1 MLGRLGLKRGDV
13 PGSARSQYHAQ
24 DCHRA
29 TAFLLLLCALF
40 WAIPGYAKTFNRV
53 VDVPH
58 GPVVIFPKTSLGPRD
73 LAIIVNDDDP
83 RSVRIGHYYEMRRGI
98 PARNVIHVRF
108 APGNSIMSRAVF
120 RQIDKRVKA
129 RTPPGVQAYAL
140 TWTLPYRVGC
150 MSITTAFAMG
160 YNPHFCGGVCTLTK
174 RDPYFNSNSVAPY
187 RDFGIRPTMMLAGK
201 DFRAVKALIDRG
213 VASDGTDPR
222 GTAYLVSTD
231 QATRN
236 VRAVE
241 YGPLARFM
249 HGIFRT
255 DIIHANFIQDE
266 RDVLFYFTG
275 MARVSKL
282 KTNHVLPGAIGDDL
296 TSAGG
301 ILSGPNDQTT
311 VLQWLHAGVTGSY
324 GTVVEPCNFRTKFP
338 DPAILMS
345 RYTNGESLIE
355 AYWKSVAMPG
365 QGIFVGEPLAN
376 PFGGYSITYQSET
389 LTIRTHALL
398 PGRYVLLAADS
409 RSGPYSPVGKRAI
422 GRDLQR
428 ITLKNAGAR
437 FYRLVRK
444 TSIPEHTS
452 VAHVMHGQ

>member
-1 MLGRLGLKRGDV
+1 MRGKPGLKRGDV
-13 PGSARSQYHAQ
+13 PGSARSRHHAQ
-24 DCHRA
+24 DRPWA
-29 TAFLLLLCALF
+29 IASLLLVYTLF
-40 WAIPGYAKTFNRV
+40 WTIPGYAKTFNRV

-58 GPVVIFPKTSLGPRD
+58 GPVVIFPRTSLRPRE

-83 RSVRIGHYYEMRRGI
+83 RSVRIGRYYEMKRDI
-98 PARNVIHVRF
+98 PARNIIQVRF

-174 RDPYFNSNSVAPY
+174 RDPYFNSNSVVPY

-241 YGPLARFM
+241 YAPLARLM
-249 HGIFRT
+249 HRIFRT
-255 DIIHANFIQDE
+255 DVIHGNFIQDK
-266 RDVLFYFTG
+266 RHVLFYFTG
-275 MARVSKL
+275 MAQVLKL
-282 KTNHVLPGAIGDDL
+282 KTNRFLPGAIGDDL

-311 VLQWLHAGVTGSY
+311 VLQWLQAGVTGSY

-365 QGIFVGEPLAN
+365 QGLFVGEPLAN
-376 PFGGYSITYQSET
+376 PFGGYSVTYQAGT
-389 LTIRTHALL
+389 LTIHTHALI
-398 PGRYVLLAADS
+398 PGRYALLAADS
-409 RSGPYSPVGKRAI
+409 RSGPYHLIGKGEI
-422 GRDLQR
+422 GRGLQG
-428 ITLKNAGAR
+428 ITLKNARAR
-437 FYRLVRK
+437 FYRLVRETGPSK
-444 TSIPEHTS
+444 RTS
-452 VAHVMHGQ
+452 VTHVVHGP